1 MSAVLNTTNR
11 RRIRDRIAA
20 YFKAI
25 YVRRK
30 IASHEFDV
38 ANLVADLEQMPERI
52 DHHDK
57 RIAEL
62 RVELALL
69 EKV

>member
-1 MSAVLNTTNR
+1 MSAVLTPT
-11 RRIRDRIAA
+11 IRHRMRDKVAA

-38 ANLVADLEQMPERI
+38 ANLVADLEALPDRI

-57 RIAEL
+57 HIAEL